1 MRYLKKVLYLIV
13 LIGYSFS
20 YAGSY
25 DDFFGALE
33 RDDVRT
39 AQVLLQRGFD
49 PNSVHPDGQPAL
61 IRALQQSS
69 WAVAQLLA
77 DQPSIQVEVRNRKDE
92 SPLMLAALKGQL
104 AICRQLIARGAD
116 VNKPGWTPLHYAASS
131 GNPQLVQLMLEHF
144 AYVDAESPN
153 GSTPLMMAAMYGSSE
168 AVKVLLDSGAD
179 PTLKNALGLGALEFA
194 LKGEHPDAVKY
205 IANALRTRQPAGSW

>member
-1 MRYLKKVLYLIV
+1 MRYLKKILYLIV

-25 DDFFGALE
+25 EAFFEALA

-39 AQVLLQRGFD
+39 VQPLLQRGFD
-49 PNSVHPDGQPAL
+49 PNSVDPTGQNAL
-61 IRALQQSS
+61 LLALQKSS
-69 WAVAQLLA
+69 WAVAQLLIA
-77 DQPSIQVEVRNRKDE
+77 QPSTQVEVRTRNDE
-92 SPLMLAALKGQL
+92 SSLMLAALKGQL
-104 AICRQLIARGAD
+104 EICRQLIARQAD

-131 GNPQLVQLMLEHF
+131 GNPALVQLLLDHY

-153 GSTPLMMAAMYGSSE
+153 ASTPLMMAAMYGSSA
-168 AVKVLLDSGAD
+168 AVKVLLDAGAD

-194 LKGEHPDAVKY
+194 QKAGHPEAMQF
-205 IANALRTRQPAGSW
+205 IAQALRARQPAGSW

>member
-1 MRYLKKVLYLIV
+1 MRYLKKILYLIV

-25 DDFFGALE
+25 DDFFAALE

-77 DQPSIQVEVRNRKDE
+77 EQPSIQVEVRNRKDE

-131 GNPQLVQLMLEHF
+131 GNPELVQLMLDHF
-144 AYVDAESPN
+144 AYIDAESPN
-153 GSTPLMMAAMYGSSE
+153 GSTPLMMAALYGTSE
-168 AVKVLLDSGAD
+168 AVMVLLDAGAD
-179 PTLKNALGLGALEFA
+179 PTLKNGMGLGALEFA
-194 LKGEHPDAVKY
+194 QKGEHPDAVQY
-205 IANALRTRQPAGSW
+205 IIKALRSKKPTGSW